1 MEFKDYYETLG
12 IKRDASQDEVKQA
25 YRRLARKFHPDV
37 NKSASAEAR
46 FKDIGE
52 ANEVLKDPEKR
63 AAYDKFGAN
72 WKAGQ
77 EFKPPPNWDAG
88 FEFRGDGYPG
98 ADQHGF
104 SDFFE
109 ELFGHGRFG
118 TAGQRTASF
127 RMQGEN
133 QHAKIVIRL
142 EDAYHGST
150 QTLTLSRAVVDESG
164 HVRTQPHSLHVTI
177 PKGITAGQ
185 HIRLEGQGM
194 PGVGGGAN
202 GDLYLE
208 IAFADH
214 PQFHAEGRDIHGE
227 LALTPW
233 EAALGATITVPT
245 LGGNVEMKIPAGVQN
260 GKRLRLKGRGLATA
274 SKSGDHYVTLR
285 IVVPAAKTEE
295 QQKLYREMARLMP
308 MNPRT

>member
-1 MEFKDYYETLG
+1 MEFKDYDETLG
-12 IKRDASQDEVKQA
+12 IKRDASQDQVKQA

-37 NKSASAEAR
+37 NKSAGAEAK

-52 ANEVLKDPEKR
+52 AYEVLKDPEKR

-72 WKAGQ
+72 WKEGQ

-88 FEFRGDGYPG
+88 FEFSGGFTG
-98 ADQHGF
+98 ADQQGF

-109 ELFGHGRFG
+109 ELFGRGRFG
-118 TAGQRTASF
+118 GAGGRTSSF

-142 EDAYHGST
+142 EDAYLGST
-150 QTLTLSRAVVDESG
+150 QTITLTRATVDESG
-164 HVRTQPHSLHVTI
+164 HVRTQPHTLHVTI

-185 HIRLEGQGM
+185 HIRLEGQGS
-194 PGVGGGAN
+194 PGIGGGPN

-214 PQFHAEGRDIHGE
+214 PLFHAEGRDIHSVV
-227 LALTPW
+227 ALTPW
-233 EAALGATITVPT
+233 EAALGATVTVPT
-245 LGGNVEMKIPAGVQN
+245 LGGNVEMKIPAGTQG
-260 GKRLRLKGRGLATA
+260 GKVLRLKGRGLSTA
-274 SKSGDHYVTLR
+274 SKRGDHYVTIR
-285 IVVPAAKTEE
+285 IIVPEAKTEE
-295 QQKLYREMARLMP
+295 QKKLYREMARIMP
-308 MNPRT
+308 VNPRTS